1 MSEIKINIH
10 LAQRRSRR
18 AFDSNKPVSD
28 ADLNALLE
36 AARWAPSGG
45 NGQPWRYVIGHKGDA
60 TYEVLFGLLMPGNQG
75 WAQNATVLALTVAQ
89 VVRIAS
95 DGKRQPNR
103 TALHDLG
110 MANMSIAAEATERG
124 LNIRMM
130 GGYNYEAAKKL
141 VDAETH
147 GFDLGP
153 MMAIGWLGDG
163 AGLDADLIKRD
174 LEPRT
179 RKPIEEMRL
188 AIA

>member
-1 MSEIKINIH
+1 MSETKINTH
-10 LAQRRSRR
+10 LAQRRSRVS
-18 AFDSNKPVSD
+18 FDPNKPVSA

-45 NGQPWRYVIGHKGDA
+45 NGQPWRYVVGHKGDA
-60 TYEVLFGLLMPGNQG
+60 TYDTLFGLLMPGNQP
-75 WAQNATVLALTVAQ
+75 WAQNAAVLVLTVAQ

-103 TALHDLG
+103 TALYDLG
-110 MANMSIAAEATERG
+110 MANMSIAVEATERG
-124 LNIRMM
+124 MNLRMM

-153 MMAIGWLGDG
+153 IMAIGWLGDG
-163 AGLDADLIKRD
+163 TLISEDLRKRD
-174 LEPRT
+174 EGPRT
-179 RKPIEEMRL
+179 RKTIDEMLL
-188 AIA
+188 AI